1 MATEIERKFTV
12 INDLWQKSVQDT
24 RHYRQGYF
32 SGGGKASFR
41 IRIDGDKA
49 NLNIKSATLG
59 VQRSEYEYSV
69 PLAEANELLDQLCER
84 PIIEKTR
91 HFVEFGGNMWEI
103 DVFEGDNA
111 GLIVAEIELG
121 SADQQFALPPWAG
134 AEVSHDPRYYNVSLV
149 KHPYKL
155 WLKTGS

>member
-12 INDLWQKSVQDT
+12 INDSWQKSVQDT

-32 SGGGKASFR
+32 GGGGKASFR

-69 PLAEANELLDQLCER
+69 PLTEANELLDQLCER

-91 HFVEFGGNMWEI
+91 HFVVFGGNMWEI

-155 WLKTGS
+155 WQKTGS